1 MGRKMLQA
9 RLLGALGA
17 LTVTFGVV
25 APTWA
30 QDVKLTLDAA
40 VIRVDAGD
48 ELPLSRLDLPPD
60 NDAFAGAERAT
71 ADNATTGRFL
81 GHAYETRLIDTTP
94 EEAVVAVEGLAGE
107 GVRFFVSLGQADTL
121 LAIADKLAE
130 IAPQAIVMNAG
141 ARDDRL
147 RNDDCRANVFHVVPS
162 RAMLADGLAQYMV
175 WKKWTDWVIV
185 HGSNPA
191 DVAMGEAYQRAATKF
206 GIEVAGTLVF
216 EDTGRAR
223 RSDSGH
229 VLVQRQVPVFM
240 QDAADHDVVVVADES
255 AYFGSYIPYRTW
267 DARPVVGDAG
277 LEALS
282 WHPAHE
288 SWGAT
293 QLQRRFERDQSRR
306 MTEHDYDTWVALR
319 VLGEAVTRT
328 NSADPAEIAAYL
340 RSDAFEIAAFK
351 GQALT
356 FRPWNQQ
363 LRQGVLLADG
373 KLVVSVSPQEEFLH
387 EKTRLDTLGYDE
399 PESTCSFN

>member
-121 LAIADKLAE
+121 LAIADKLSE

-147 RNDDCRANVFHVVPS
+147 RND
-162 RAMLADGLAQYMV
+162 
-175 WKKWTDWVIV
+175 
-185 HGSNPA
+185 
-191 DVAMGEAYQRAATKF
+191 
-206 GIEVAGTLVF
+206 
-216 EDTGRAR
+216 
-223 RSDSGH
+223 
-229 VLVQRQVPVFM
+229 
-240 QDAADHDVVVVADES
+240 
-255 AYFGSYIPYRTW
+255 
-267 DARPVVGDAG
+267 
-277 LEALS
+277 
-282 WHPAHE
+282 
-288 SWGAT
+288 
-293 QLQRRFERDQSRR
+293 
-306 MTEHDYDTWVALR
+306 
-319 VLGEAVTRT
+319 
-328 NSADPAEIAAYL
+328 
-340 RSDAFEIAAFK
+340 
-351 GQALT
+351 
-356 FRPWNQQ
+356 
-363 LRQGVLLADG
+363 
-373 KLVVSVSPQEEFLH
+373 
-387 EKTRLDTLGYDE
+387 
-399 PESTCSFN
+399 